1 MFAKVSVILP
11 ERQAVIALPA
21 SSVHY
26 APYGDSVFIV
36 SDGKDETTGKP
47 NKSVKEQFVKLG
59 AARGDLVSVTSGVKL
74 GDEVVTS
81 GVFRLKSGSAVII
94 NNAIQPNSEPS
105 PTPPN
110 S

>member
-1 MFAKVSVILP
+1 LP
-11 ERQAVIALPA
+11 EREPVIALPA

-36 SDGKDETTGKP
+36 SDEKDEKTGKSV
-47 NKSVKEQFVKLG
+47 KTVKEQFVKLG
-59 AARGDLVSVTSGVKL
+59 AARGDLISVTSGVKP

-81 GVFRLKSGSAVII
+81 GVFRLKSGSTVIV
-94 NNAIQPNSEPS
+94 NNEIQPNSEAS